1 MWLSYWLHEDI
12 QYLSFIIFFSIKKNT
27 GASGTSHQPQ
37 EEIDSDQT
45 KITKVNV
52 SDEQADTSAI
62 KILDQ
67 SGKQASAGTDVDDPG
82 QVLQEFQKLV
92 LCIGK

>member
-1 MWLSYWLHEDI
+1 M
-12 QYLSFIIFFSIKKNT
+12 IIILIAWRHTIFVIYKFFSIKKNT
-27 GASGTSHQPQ
+27 GASGTSHLPQ
-37 EEIDSDQT
+37 EEIDSGQT

-52 SDEQADTSAI
+52 SDKQSETSAI
-62 KILDQ
+62 TIMAQ

-82 QVLQEFQKLV
+82 VVLQEFQKLV